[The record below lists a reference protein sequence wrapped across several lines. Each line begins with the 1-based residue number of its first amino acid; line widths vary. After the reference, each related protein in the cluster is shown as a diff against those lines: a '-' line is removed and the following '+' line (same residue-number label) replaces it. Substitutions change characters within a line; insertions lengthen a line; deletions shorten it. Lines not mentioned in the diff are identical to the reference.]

1 MTFDSSIIE
10 NIPHTVKYYP
20 AKSTLLSA
28 GDCAKHLFFIKS
40 GAVRMWFNKD
50 GKDYT
55 LQFFFEDMPVCSF
68 ESFLRGEP
76 SMFSIETI
84 EPSEVLVF
92 SKEEIW
98 KYGDAHPTLKQSVM
112 EYMLDRMIDYTHLFL
127 SMQIHTPEQRY
138 DELVKYRP
146 DIIQRI
152 PQHHIASFLG
162 ITAVSLSRIRG
173 RK

>member
-1 MTFDSSIIE
+1 MTFNSSLLE
-10 NIPHTVKYYP
+10 NIPHTVKHYP
-20 AKSTLLSA
+20 EKSTLLSA

-76 SMFSIETI
+76 SKFSIETI

-98 KYGDAHPTLKQSVM
+98 KYGDAHPTQKQSCLGARTRGCPLTDDSWRPA
-112 EYMLDRMIDYTHLFL
+112 ESTFSWPDTQQAL
-127 SMQIHTPEQRY
+127 SLLYLNVT
-138 DELVKYRP
+138 VKNNFSLEKKKSF
-146 DIIQRI
+146 Q
-152 PQHHIASFLG
+152 QNFFGAS
-162 ITAVSLSRIRG
+162 SRQ
-173 RK
+173 

>member
-1 MTFDSSIIE
+1 MTFNSSLLE
-10 NIPHTVKYYP
+10 NIPHTVKHYP

-76 SMFSIETI
+76 SKFSIETI

-98 KYGDAHPTLKQSVM
+98 KYGDAHPTQKQSVM
-112 EYMLDRMIDYTHLFL
+112 EYMLDRMINYTHLFL

-152 PQHHIASFLG
+152 PQHYIASFLG

>member
-28 GDCAKHLFFIKS
+28 GDCAMFLFFIKS

-50 GKDYT
+50 GKDST
-55 LQFFFEDMPVCSF
+55 FQFFFENMPVCSF
-68 ESFLRGEP
+68 ESFLRSEP

-84 EPSEVLVF
+84 EPTEVLIF

-98 KYGDAHPTLKQSVM
+98 KNGEAHPAQKQGVM
-112 EYMLDRMIDYTHLFL
+112 EYMLNRMIDYTHLFL
-127 SMQIHTPEQRY
+127 SMLIHTPEQRY

-152 PQHHIASFLG
+152 PQHYIASFLG
-162 ITAVSLSRIRG
+162 ITPVSLSRIRG

>member
-1 MTFDSSIIE
+1 MLKIEPKKIVTLGTGEKYLIISS
-10 NIPHTVKYYP
+10 
-20 AKSTLLSA
+20 A
-28 GDCAKHLFFIKS
+28 
-40 GAVRMWFNKD
+40 NKD

-76 SMFSIETI
+76 SKFSIETI

-98 KYGDAHPTLKQSVM
+98 KYGDAHPTQKQSVM

-152 PQHHIASFLG
+152 PQHYIASFLG